1 MVFELP
7 QYWDRAVDGIQIVLC
22 LLILLFLIRNRR
34 SQKFSALEAALKES
48 GKKFDVQFLT
58 QTIKQQ
64 LDQAFAHISETMEA
78 ERVNLES
85 LLSFSRPDRDT
96 DFRHADHP
104 PASFSPGSHRISSPA
119 DGMSQI
125 DELHQQIQQLATK
138 GLNARQIAEELKTPL
153 GEVELILSLKT
164 GAATGDIR

>member
-1 MVFELP
+1 MVFDVP
-7 QYWDRAVDGIQIVLC
+7 QYWDMAVDGIQIVLC

-34 SQKFSALEAALKES
+34 SHKSSALEATLRES
-48 GKKFDVQFLT
+48 GKKFDVQFLA

-64 LDQAFAHISETMEA
+64 LDQAFANISDTMEA

-85 LLSFSRPDRDT
+85 FLSFSRTGRET
-96 DFRHADHP
+96 ALRHGDYP
-104 PASFSPGSHRISSPA
+104 PASVSPSSPNISSPA

-125 DELHQQIQQLATK
+125 DLLHQQIKQLSAK

-153 GEVELILSLKT
+153 CEVELIISLKT
-164 GAATGDIR
+164 GAAA